1 MILPLLMGAIV
12 SLITGN
18 PDFVVIIGVLL
29 LLGTALDVVV
39 YNFVIKWQP
48 PWMTGV
54 IAILE
59 FGLLLVLASQLDLD
73 LTFVESLILYI
84 VAFGLFEFTKVVLL
98 PIVSLT
104 YVESAGEFRRA
115 AWSIPPSKELLPILA
130 ASESDPLKRGKL
142 ISEASGAHAIPLSKQ
157 PGLSGTHARPPAVGR

>member
-1 MILPLLMGAIV
+1 MLLPLLMGAIV
-12 SLITGN
+12 SLVTGN

-29 LLGTALDVVV
+29 LLGTALDAVV
-39 YNFVIKWQP
+39 YNVVISWQP

-54 IAILE
+54 IAVLE
-59 FGLLLVLASQLDLD
+59 FGLLLVLASLLDLD
-73 LTFVESLILYI
+73 LTFVESLILYV

-115 AWSIPPSKELLPILA
+115 EWSIPPSKELLPILA
-130 ASESDPLKRGKL
+130 AAEADPVRPGSL
-142 ISEASGAHAIPLSKQ
+142 IAEASGAHAQPLARQ
-157 PGLSGTHARPPAVGR
+157 PELTGSHAFPPELRR